1 MINKN
6 SKIFLTGDKGLV
18 GSAIYKKLRKSGY
31 RNILTVKRKNLDLRD
46 QTKVFNFIKN
56 QKPQVVIIAA
66 GKVGGILANTN
77 YPANF
82 IYDNLMIAIN
92 LINSS
97 YKNGIKKLIYLG
109 SSCIYPSNIKIK
121 IKETDLLKSYLEKT
135 NEAYAIAK
143 IAGIKLCEY
152 YNKQYKLNY
161 LSLMPTNIYGPN
173 DNYDTKNSHFLP
185 ALIKKIH
192 NAKIHN
198 KKTITLWGNGKSK
211 RELLYVDDLADSV
224 VFFMNKKTKH
234 SLINVGTGKDMSIK
248 DYALRIMKIL
258 KYETKIKFDKSK
270 PAGTY
275 KKTLN
280 VSLASLYGWKHKTK
294 LNEGL
299 KKTYK
304 DFLIKFVT

>member
-1 MINKN
+1 M
-6 SKIFLTGDKGLV
+6 TGDKGLV
-18 GSAIYKKLRKSGY
+18 GSAIYRKLVELGY
-31 RNILTVKRKNLDLRD
+31 KNILTVKKKKLDLRD
-46 QTKVFNFIKN
+46 QSKVSNFIKK

-66 GKVGGILANTN
+66 GKVGGILANST
-77 YPANF
+77 YPGSF

-97 YKNGIKKLIYLG
+97 YENGIKKLIYLG

-135 NEAYAIAK
+135 NEGYAIAK

-173 DNYDTKNSHFLP
+173 DNYDSQNSHFLP

-192 NAKIHN
+192 NAKIKN
-198 KKTITLWGNGKSK
+198 KKSITLWGNGKSR
-211 RELLYVDDLADSV
+211 RELLYVEDLADSV
-224 VFFMNKKTKH
+224 IFFMNKKTKH
-234 SLINVGTGKDMSIK
+234 SLINIGSGKDMSIK
-248 DYALRIMKIL
+248 DYALKLMKIL
-258 KYETKIKFDKSK
+258 NYKTKIKLDQSK
-270 PAGTY
+270 PNGTY

-280 VSLASLYGWKHKTK
+280 VSLASSYGWKYKIN

-299 KKTYK
+299 KKTYE
-304 DFLIKFVT
+304 DFLVKFIT

>member
-1 MINKN
+1 M
-6 SKIFLTGDKGLV
+6 TGDKGLV
-18 GSAIYKKLRKSGY
+18 GSAIYRKLIELGY
-31 RNILTVKRKNLDLRD
+31 KNILTVKKKKLDLRD
-46 QTKVFNFIKN
+46 QSKVSHFIKN

-66 GKVGGILANTN
+66 GKVGGILANST
-77 YPANF
+77 YPGSF

-97 YKNGIKKLIYLG
+97 YENGIKKLIYLG

-135 NEAYAIAK
+135 NEGYAIAK

-173 DNYDTKNSHFLP
+173 DNYDSQNSHFLP

-192 NAKIHN
+192 NAKIKN
-198 KKTITLWGNGKSK
+198 KKSITLWGNGKSR
-211 RELLYVDDLADSV
+211 RELLYVEDLADSV
-224 VFFMNKKTKH
+224 IFFMNKKTKH
-234 SLINVGTGKDMSIK
+234 SLINIGSGKDMSIK
-248 DYALRIMKIL
+248 DYALKLMKIL
-258 KYETKIKFDKSK
+258 NYKTKIKLDKSK
-270 PAGTY
+270 PNGTY

-280 VSLASLYGWKHKTK
+280 VSLASSYGWKYKT
-294 LNEGL
+294 NHDEGL
-299 KKTYK
+299 KKTYE
-304 DFLIKFVT
+304 DFLVKFIT

>member
-1 MINKN
+1 MISKN

-18 GSAIYKKLRKSGY
+18 GSAIYRKLVELGY
-31 RNILTVKRKNLDLRD
+31 KNILTVKKKKLDLRD
-46 QTKVFNFIKN
+46 QSKVSNFIKK

-66 GKVGGILANTN
+66 GKVGGILANST
-77 YPANF
+77 YPGSF

-97 YKNGIKKLIYLG
+97 YENGIKKLIYLG

-135 NEAYAIAK
+135 NEGYAIAK

-173 DNYDTKNSHFLP
+173 DNYDSQNSHFLP

-192 NAKIHN
+192 NAKIKN
-198 KKTITLWGNGKSK
+198 KKSITLWGNGKSR
-211 RELLYVDDLADSV
+211 RELLYVEDLADSV
-224 VFFMNKKTKH
+224 IFFMNKKTKH
-234 SLINVGTGKDMSIK
+234 SLINIGSGKDMSIK
-248 DYALRIMKIL
+248 DYALKLMKIL
-258 KYETKIKFDKSK
+258 NYKTKIKLDKSK
-270 PAGTY
+270 PNGTY

-280 VSLASLYGWKHKTK
+280 VSLASSYGWKYKTN

-299 KKTYK
+299 KKTYE
-304 DFLIKFVT
+304 DFLVKFIT

>member
-1 MINKN
+1 M
-6 SKIFLTGDKGLV
+6 TGDKGLV
-18 GSAIYKKLRKSGY
+18 GSAIYRKLVELGY
-31 RNILTVKRKNLDLRD
+31 KNILTVKKKKLDLRD
-46 QTKVFNFIKN
+46 QSKVSNFIKK

-66 GKVGGILANTN
+66 GRVGGILANST
-77 YPANF
+77 YPGSF

-97 YKNGIKKLIYLG
+97 YENGIKKLIYLG

-135 NEAYAIAK
+135 NEGYAIAK

-173 DNYDTKNSHFLP
+173 DNYDSQNSHFLP

-192 NAKIHN
+192 NAKIKN
-198 KKTITLWGNGKSK
+198 KKSITLWGNGKSR
-211 RELLYVDDLADSV
+211 RELLYVEDLADSV
-224 VFFMNKKTKH
+224 IFFMNKKTKH
-234 SLINVGTGKDMSIK
+234 SLINIGSGKDMSIK
-248 DYALRIMKIL
+248 DYALKLMKIL
-258 KYETKIKFDKSK
+258 NYKTKIKLDQSK
-270 PAGTY
+270 PNGTY

-280 VSLASLYGWKHKTK
+280 VSLASSYGWKYKIN

-299 KKTYK
+299 KKTYE
-304 DFLIKFVT
+304 DFLVKFIT

>member
-18 GSAIYKKLRKSGY
+18 GSAIYRKLVELGY
-31 RNILTVKRKNLDLRD
+31 KNILTFKKKKLDLRD
-46 QTKVFNFIKN
+46 QSKVSNFIKK

-66 GKVGGILANTN
+66 GRVGGILANST
-77 YPANF
+77 YPGSF

-97 YKNGIKKLIYLG
+97 YENGIKKLIYLG

-135 NEAYAIAK
+135 NEGYAIAK

-173 DNYDTKNSHFLP
+173 DNYDSQNSHFLP

-192 NAKIHN
+192 NAKIKN
-198 KKTITLWGNGKSK
+198 KKSITLWGNGKSR
-211 RELLYVDDLADSV
+211 RELLYVEDLADSV
-224 VFFMNKKTKH
+224 IFFMNKKTKH
-234 SLINVGTGKDMSIK
+234 SLINIGSGKDMSIK
-248 DYALRIMKIL
+248 DYALKLMKIL
-258 KYETKIKFDKSK
+258 NYKTKIKLDQSK
-270 PAGTY
+270 PNGTY

-280 VSLASLYGWKHKTK
+280 VSLASSYGWKYKIN

-299 KKTYK
+299 KKTYE
-304 DFLIKFVT
+304 DFLVKFIT

>member
-1 MINKN
+1 LINKN

-18 GSAIYKKLRKSGY
+18 GSAIYRKLVELGY
-31 RNILTVKRKNLDLRD
+31 KNILTVKKKKLDLRD
-46 QTKVFNFIKN
+46 QSKVSNFIKK

-66 GKVGGILANTN
+66 GRVGGILANST
-77 YPANF
+77 YPGSF

-97 YKNGIKKLIYLG
+97 YENGIKKLIYLG

-135 NEAYAIAK
+135 NEGYAIAK

-173 DNYDTKNSHFLP
+173 DNYDSQNSHFLP

-192 NAKIHN
+192 NAKIKN
-198 KKTITLWGNGKSK
+198 KKSITLWGNGKSR
-211 RELLYVDDLADSV
+211 RELLYVEDLADSV
-224 VFFMNKKTKH
+224 IFFMNKKTKH
-234 SLINVGTGKDMSIK
+234 SLINIGSGKDMSIK
-248 DYALRIMKIL
+248 DYALKLMKIL
-258 KYETKIKFDKSK
+258 NYKTKIKLDQSK
-270 PAGTY
+270 PNGTY

-280 VSLASLYGWKHKTK
+280 VSLASSYGWKYKIN

-299 KKTYK
+299 KKTYE
-304 DFLIKFVT
+304 DFLVKFIT

>member
-18 GSAIYKKLRKSGY
+18 GSAIYRKLVELGY
-31 RNILTVKRKNLDLRD
+31 KNILTVKKKKLDLRD
-46 QTKVFNFIKN
+46 QSKVSNFIKK

-66 GKVGGILANTN
+66 GRVGGILANST
-77 YPANF
+77 YPGSF

-97 YKNGIKKLIYLG
+97 YENGIKKLIYLG

-135 NEAYAIAK
+135 NEGYAIAK

-173 DNYDTKNSHFLP
+173 DNYDSQNSHFLP

-192 NAKIHN
+192 NAKIKN
-198 KKTITLWGNGKSK
+198 KKSITLWGNGKSR
-211 RELLYVDDLADSV
+211 RELLYVEDLADSV
-224 VFFMNKKTKH
+224 IFFMNKKTKH
-234 SLINVGTGKDMSIK
+234 SLINIGSGKDMSIK
-248 DYALRIMKIL
+248 DYALKLMKIL
-258 KYETKIKFDKSK
+258 NYKTKIKLDQSK
-270 PAGTY
+270 PNGTY

-280 VSLASLYGWKHKTK
+280 VSLASSYGWKYKIN

-299 KKTYK
+299 KKTYE
-304 DFLIKFVT
+304 DFLVKFIT

>member
-1 MINKN
+1 LINKN

-18 GSAIYKKLRKSGY
+18 GSAIYRKLVELGY
-31 RNILTVKRKNLDLRD
+31 KNILTVKKKKLDLRD
-46 QTKVFNFIKN
+46 QSKVSNFIKK

-66 GKVGGILANTN
+66 GKVGGILANST
-77 YPANF
+77 YPGSF

-97 YKNGIKKLIYLG
+97 YENGIKKLIYLG

-135 NEAYAIAK
+135 NEGYAIAK

-173 DNYDTKNSHFLP
+173 DNYDSQNSHFLP

-192 NAKIHN
+192 NAKIKN
-198 KKTITLWGNGKSK
+198 KKSITLWGNGKSR
-211 RELLYVDDLADSV
+211 RELLYVEDLADSV
-224 VFFMNKKTKH
+224 IFFMNKKTKH
-234 SLINVGTGKDMSIK
+234 SLINIGSGKDMSIK
-248 DYALRIMKIL
+248 DYALKLMKIL
-258 KYETKIKFDKSK
+258 NYKTKIKLDQSK
-270 PAGTY
+270 PNGTY

-280 VSLASLYGWKHKTK
+280 VSLASSYGWKYKIN

-299 KKTYK
+299 KKTYE
-304 DFLIKFVT
+304 DFLVKFIT

>member
-18 GSAIYKKLRKSGY
+18 GSAIYRKLVELGY
-31 RNILTVKRKNLDLRD
+31 KNILTVKKKKLDLRD
-46 QTKVFNFIKN
+46 QSKVSNFIKK

-66 GKVGGILANTN
+66 GKVGGILANST
-77 YPANF
+77 YPGSF

-97 YKNGIKKLIYLG
+97 YENGIKKLIYLG

-135 NEAYAIAK
+135 NEGYAIAK

-173 DNYDTKNSHFLP
+173 DNYDSQNSHFLP

-192 NAKIHN
+192 NAKIKN
-198 KKTITLWGNGKSK
+198 KKSITLWGNGKSR
-211 RELLYVDDLADSV
+211 RELLYVEDLADSV
-224 VFFMNKKTKH
+224 IFFMNKKTKH
-234 SLINVGTGKDMSIK
+234 SLINIGSGKDMSIK
-248 DYALRIMKIL
+248 DYALKLMKIL
-258 KYETKIKFDKSK
+258 NYKTKIKLDQSK
-270 PAGTY
+270 PNGTY

-280 VSLASLYGWKHKTK
+280 VSLASSYGWKYKIN

-299 KKTYK
+299 KKTYE
-304 DFLIKFVT
+304 DFLVKFIT

>member
-1 MINKN
+1 M
-6 SKIFLTGDKGLV
+6 TGDKGLV
-18 GSAIYKKLRKSGY
+18 GSAIYRKLVELGY
-31 RNILTVKRKNLDLRD
+31 KNILTVKKKKLDLRD
-46 QTKVFNFIKN
+46 QSKVSNFIKK

-66 GKVGGILANTN
+66 GKVGGILANST
-77 YPANF
+77 YPGSF

-97 YKNGIKKLIYLG
+97 YENGIKKLIYLG

-135 NEAYAIAK
+135 NEGYAIAK

-173 DNYDTKNSHFLP
+173 DNYDSQNSHFLP

-192 NAKIHN
+192 NAKIKN
-198 KKTITLWGNGKSK
+198 KKSITLWGNGKSR
-211 RELLYVDDLADSV
+211 RELLYVEDLADSV
-224 VFFMNKKTKH
+224 IFFMNKKTKH
-234 SLINVGTGKDMSIK
+234 SLINIGSGKDMSIK
-248 DYALRIMKIL
+248 DYALKLMKIL
-258 KYETKIKFDKSK
+258 NYKTKIKLDKSK
-270 PAGTY
+270 PNGTY

-280 VSLASLYGWKHKTK
+280 VSLASSYGWKYKTN

-299 KKTYK
+299 KKTYE
-304 DFLIKFVT
+304 DFLVKFIT